1 MLHLRPW
8 PALFLASA
16 LSLLSAG
23 CSLEQPAAGTPAVG
37 QGVGPRLDEPGQGI
51 SVVLPEGFT
60 RIETRYR
67 GQNYPSY
74 VAADV
79 GGNAPSMVAIVDPA
93 PLTSGETLEAFVE
106 RNRAALE
113 GHLQGYVEVSSQ
125 AFAVDLGVPAWKLC
139 TRSVVFAEPFLRNYY
154 FLMGPRGG
162 YLFTSTQA
170 ASDVRPLEAAFDAL
184 VRSVQFLPEPEPK
197 LEPEPTPAVEGSS
210 GPVAQ

>member
-1 MLHLRPW
+1 MRYLRPR
-8 PALFLASA
+8 PVLFLAFA
-16 LSLLSAG
+16 LCELTAG
-23 CSLEQPAAGTPAVG
+23 CTREQPTPGTPAVG
-37 QGVGPRLDEPGQGI
+37 QALGQRHEEPTQGLSLVI
-51 SVVLPEGFT
+51 PTGFT

-67 GQNYPSY
+67 GQSYPSY

-79 GGNAPSMVAIVDPA
+79 GGNAPSIVAIVDPA

-113 GHLQGYVEVSSQ
+113 SHLQGYVEVSSQ
-125 AFAVDLGVPAWKLC
+125 PFAVDLGIPAWKLG

-162 YLFTSTQA
+162 YLFTSTQPA
-170 ASDVRPLEAAFDAL
+170 ADVRPLESAFDAL
-184 VRSVQFLPEPEPK
+184 VRSVQFLPEPA
-197 LEPEPTPAVEGSS
+197 PTPAVEGSG